1 MIMSIDFG
9 VLLPSNKYEQS
20 LMVRIGDEIAARRR
34 INLKAWIDNH
44 FDGKQAAFVE
54 HTGINQGEL
63 SALLRDK
70 SFGEKKARTLEHQA
84 GMPDFWL
91 DEESETKAGPDLR
104 GKVPL
109 ISWVQ
114 AGQWCEISD
123 QFQPGDA
130 ESWRETTAKVSSGA
144 FALRIIGDSMEPA
157 IPRGAVVIVDPAIE
171 ATNGRVVV
179 VRQNGDSEATI
190 KRLVIEGGVRFLKP
204 DNPRYPIMEMRTDA
218 VICGVAIKVEQDL

>member
-1 MIMSIDFG
+1 METSA
-9 VLLPSNKYEQS
+9 VE
-20 LMVRIGDEIAARRR
+20 DEA
-34 INLKAWIDNH
+34 H
-44 FDGKQAAFVE
+44 
-54 HTGINQGEL
+54 EL
-63 SALLRDK
+63 AKR
-70 SFGEKKARTLEHQA
+70 FANVNRAEFARTHSVPGGAAMIYQHITGRRPISLEA
-84 GMPDFWL
+84 AMAYARGFNCPL
-91 DEESETKAGPDLR
+91 ESISQRLAAEATLALQITSSNNFEAGPDLR

-130 ESWRETTAKVSSGA
+130 ESWRETTARVSAGA
-144 FALRIIGDSMEPA
+144 YALRIVGDSMEPA

-190 KRLVIEGGVRFLKP
+190 KRLVIEGGVRYLKP
-204 DNPRYPIMEMRTDA
+204 DNPRYPIMEMRADA

>member
-1 MIMSIDFG
+1 MSWSKR
-9 VLLPSNKYEQS
+9 LT
-20 LMVRIGDEIAARRR
+20 AAR
-34 INLKAWIDNH
+34 
-44 FDGKQAAFVE
+44 E
-54 HTGINQGEL
+54 
-63 SALLRDK
+63 
-70 SFGEKKARTLEHQA
+70 EKKMTKTAFAKAVGVSQPTVTDWENGVMRPKGDNLLKI
-84 GMPDFWL
+84 GRVLGVSPDWL
-91 DEESETKAGPDLR
+91 MRGIKSHSDTEPGPDLR

-123 QFQPGDA
+123 QFPPGDA

-144 FALRIIGDSMEPA
+144 FALRIVGDSMEPA

-190 KRLVIEGGVRFLKP
+190 KRLVIEGGVRYLKP
-204 DNPRYPIMEMRTDA
+204 DNPRYPIMEMRADA
-218 VICGVAIKVEQDL
+218 VICGVATKVELDL

>member
-1 MIMSIDFG
+1 M
-9 VLLPSNKYEQS
+9 
-20 LMVRIGDEIAARRR
+20 
-34 INLKAWIDNH
+34 
-44 FDGKQAAFVE
+44 
-54 HTGINQGEL
+54 
-63 SALLRDK
+63 
-70 SFGEKKARTLEHQA
+70 GEKY
-84 GMPDFWL
+84 L
-91 DEESETKAGPDLR
+91 DQPLSDQNAVSGPDLR

-123 QFQPGDA
+123 QFPPGDA

-144 FALRIIGDSMEPA
+144 FALRIVGDSMEPA
-157 IPRGAVVIVDPAIE
+157 IPRGSVVIVDPAID

-204 DNPRYPIMEMRTDA
+204 DNPRYPIMEMRADA

>member
-1 MIMSIDFG
+1 MEITEIRRERLRLWFANKTLPQKEKSYISQLMGKSASFG
-9 VLLPSNKYEQS
+9 E
-20 LMVRIGDEIAARRR
+20 RAARR
-34 INLKAWIDNH
+34 L
-44 FDGKQAAFVE
+44 E
-54 HTGINQGEL
+54 
-63 SALLRDK
+63 RDYGM
-70 SFGEKKARTLEHQA
+70 GEKY
-84 GMPDFWL
+84 L
-91 DEESETKAGPDLR
+91 DQPISDSGTQPGPNLR

-130 ESWRETTAKVSSGA
+130 ESWRETTAKVSSEA

-157 IPRGAVVIVDPAIE
+157 IPRGSVVIVDPAIE
-171 ATNGRVVV
+171 ATNGRIVV

-190 KRLVIEGGVRFLKP
+190 KRLVIEGGVRFLQP

-218 VICGVAIKVEQDL
+218 VICGVAIKVELDL